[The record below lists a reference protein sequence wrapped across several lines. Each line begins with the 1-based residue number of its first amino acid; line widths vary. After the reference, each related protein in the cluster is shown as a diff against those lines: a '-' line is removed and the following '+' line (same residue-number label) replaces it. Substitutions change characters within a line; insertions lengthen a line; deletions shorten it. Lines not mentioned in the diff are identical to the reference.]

1 MINPRM
7 SGDGLMP
14 CLDLTGS
21 QRRVSLSCAE
31 PLQEEVAPPL
41 ARATVEVWHDG
52 QLQNRGPAVSH
63 GRVEAHCGLVGH
75 VAVQADGPDM
85 EVWGK
90 CKRGFGNNR
99 FTEKGSLGFTAARG
113 VTRIQLAPKNAVPAL
128 ITPSP
133 PKTQIMTPSFRC
145 RCLVPPP
152 QGQHEFSPNKTPSP
166 TPSTSATPAS
176 PPRPRPPG
184 SGLHPASCLEPHHPL
199 PHHPSAS
206 HIHPGHHLQP
216 QVAARRCASSISRR
230 ATPLPRALGTT
241 ATLLT

>member
-63 GRVEAHCGLVGH
+63 GRVETHCRLVGH

-85 EVWGK
+85 EVRRKCWGEY
-90 CKRGFGNNR
+90 GNSR
-99 FTEKGSLGFTAARG
+99 FAAARS
-113 VTRIQLAPKNAVPAL
+113 VTRIQLAPKNTVPAL
-128 ITPSP
+128 VTPSP
-133 PKTQIMTPSFRC
+133 AKTQILTPSSRC
-145 RCLVPPP
+145 RSHPR
-152 QGQHEFSPNKTPSP
+152 GSTHSPNNKTPSP

-176 PPRPRPPG
+176 SPRPHPLGP
-184 SGLHPASCLEPHHPL
+184 GLHLASCLKPHHPL

-206 HIHPGHHLQP
+206 RIHPGHHLQP
-216 QVAARRCASSISRR
+216 QVSASLCASSISRR
-230 ATPLPRALGTT
+230 ATPRPRALWTT